1 MKSHHVFE
9 TNSAC
14 SCETLKPSAAKGCAE
29 RSMRRSS
36 CSFSGDVALGD
47 SSDLNSGPESLKC
60 PLLKPVFVGWKSRSP
75 LGETHFMYI
84 SPNRSKVLAAP
95 QISLLHGTDLT
106 CSLHQWTY
114 PQLPRVHMQ
123 PLSAAARHS
132 WQLGRQKWRHDN
144 CQKSGVVHDF
154 L

>member
-1 MKSHHVFE
+1 MKSHPRVRE
-9 TNSAC
+9 KSAC

-36 CSFSGDVALGD
+36 CSFSGDVALAK
-47 SSDLNSGPESLKC
+47 SSDLKRTWIFGLF
-60 PLLKPVFVGWKSRSP
+60 LLVGNRDDHC
-75 LGETHFMYI
+75 GETHFMYI
-84 SPNRSKVLAAP
+84 SPNRSKVLAAL

-123 PLSAAARHS
+123 RLSAAARHS

>member
-1 MKSHHVFE
+1 
-9 TNSAC
+9 
-14 SCETLKPSAAKGCAE
+14 
-29 RSMRRSS
+29 MRRSS
-36 CSFSGDVALGD
+36 CSFSGDVALGYFFRPEK
-47 SSDLNSGPESLKC
+47 DLNLKKMSLLEAC
-60 PLLKPVFVGWKSRSP
+60 FCWLEIEMTTWWNTFY
-75 LGETHFMYI
+75 FMYI
-84 SPNRSKVLAAP
+84 SPNGSKVLAAL

-144 CQKSGVVHDF
+144 CQKSGVFQDFPWDEVSPNVERDYINSYVHI
-154 L
+154 LKLQ